1 LLLALSA
8 DAQNKPSDS
17 IQKHLAAAAIQRE
30 AVRKQMELAAQ
41 YRATPV
47 AAAVAEGE
55 PATECEPLSPAE
67 ITPIIDAAAQ
77 QHQVQTAVL
86 RGVIEQESGGR
97 PCAVSPKGARGL
109 MQLMPS
115 VIEQFQVS
123 DAFDPKQNVEAGA
136 QLLKQLLDKYKG
148 DLKLAL
154 AAYNAGPGSVDRANG
169 IPDGIPDIKETKEY
183 VDAILKKI
191 K

>member
-1 LLLALSA
+1 MKALSILLLALTA
-8 DAQNKPSDS
+8 GAQNKPSDS
-17 IQKHLAAAAIQRE
+17 IQKQLAAAAIQRE
-30 AVRKQMELAAQ
+30 AARKQMELAAQ
-41 YRATPV
+41 YRGT
-47 AAAVAEGE
+47 AAAVVEVE
-55 PATECEPLSPAE
+55 PTADCDPLPPAE

-77 QHQVQTAVL
+77 QHQVQTEVL

-97 PCAVSPKGARGL
+97 PCAVSTKGASGL
-109 MQLMPS
+109 MQLMPA
-115 VIEQFQVS
+115 VMEQFQVS

-154 AAYNAGPGSVDRANG
+154 AAYNAGPGPVDQAN
-169 IPDGIPDIKETKEY
+169 GIPDIKETKDY
-183 VDAILKKI
+183 VESILKKI